1 MLACLDGLQDRLER
15 PGVGDRLDIA
25 GQFDLKAGQLALERI
40 QACCDRCGGLL
51 QLGATLDELARA
63 GAQRMIAAA
72 LQLEVEAYVTRLSVA
87 RDEAGHALV
96 VRNGTARPRP
106 VTTGVGP
113 VTIVAPRVNDRR
125 VVAGV
130 RQKFTSAILPPYV
143 RRSPRVESVLP
154 LLYLHGL
161 SSGDFREAL
170 PALLGPEA
178 AGLSSSAILRLT
190 KAWTAE
196 YEAFR
201 HRDLADRDY
210 IYLWADG
217 VHFTIRLEEERL
229 CTLVVIGVRPD
240 GTKEVVALED
250 GYRESA
256 ESWRTLLRDLKRRG
270 LRAPVLAIGDGALG
284 FWRPCATSGGTA
296 EQRCWVHR
304 IANVLDKLPR
314 SLQPRAK
321 QALHEIMYAETR
333 AAAERELTRFT
344 QAYGRKY
351 PKAVASLTVDQD
363 RLLAYFDYPAD
374 HWKHPRTT
382 NPIESTFATVRL
394 REGVTKGAGSRTAGL
409 VMAFKLLLVAE
420 GHWRRI
426 DAAELVPLVRAGV
439 RFEDGIQSEPQKTR
453 KKAPPDLA
461 QSTTLDN
468 SSQYRGGLRR
478 SQ

>member
-1 MLACLDGLQDRLER
+1 MLKLITAKTEAMADDATA
-15 PGVGDRLDIA
+15 VT
-25 GQFDLKAGQLALERI
+25 
-40 QACCDRCGGLL
+40 
-51 QLGATLDELARA
+51 ATLDELARR

-72 LQLEVEAYVTRLSVA
+72 LQLEVAEYVTRFREA
-87 RDEAGHALV
+87 RDGTGHALV

-113 VTIVAPRVNDRR
+113 LTLAAPRVNDRR

-130 RQKFTSAILPPYV
+130 RQKFASAILPPYV

-170 PALLGPEA
+170 PALLGPDA

-190 KAWTAE
+190 KAWTTE

-201 HRDLADRDY
+201 RRDLADRDY
-210 IYLWADG
+210 VYLWADG

-229 CTLVVIGVRPD
+229 CTLVLIGVRPD

-250 GYRESA
+250 GYREST

-284 FWRPCATSGGTA
+284 FWAAVRDVWPETA

-304 IANVLDKLPR
+304 IANVLDKLPK

-321 QALHEIMYAETR
+321 QALHAIMYAATR
-333 AAAERELTRFT
+333 ASAEQEIGRFA
-344 QAYGRKY
+344 QEYSAKY

-363 RLLAYFDYPAD
+363 RLLAYFKYPAE
-374 HWKHPRTT
+374 HWKHLRTT

-409 VMAFKLLLVAE
+409 TMAFKLLQVAE
-420 GHWRRI
+420 GHWRCL

-439 RFEDGIQSEPQKTR
+439 AFEDGVQIEPQKKR
-453 KKAPPDLA
+453 KKAVA
-461 QSTTLDN
+461 
-468 SSQYRGGLRR
+468 
-478 SQ
+478 

>member
-1 MLACLDGLQDRLER
+1 MLELITTKTDAPAEPL
-15 PGVGDRLDIA
+15 VGT
-25 GQFDLKAGQLALERI
+25 
-40 QACCDRCGGLL
+40 
-51 QLGATLDELARA
+51 TLDDLARV

-72 LQLEVEAYVTRLSVA
+72 LQIEVDEYLA
-87 RDEAGHALV
+87 RFRGERDAAGHAVV

-113 VTIVAPRVNDRR
+113 VTLAAPRVNDRR
-125 VVAGV
+125 VVNGV

-170 PALLGPEA
+170 PALLGPTA

-201 HRDLADRDY
+201 RRDLSDRDY
-210 IYLWADG
+210 VYLWADG

-256 ESWRTLLRDLKRRG
+256 ESWRTLLRDLTRRG

-284 FWRPCATSGGTA
+284 FWVAVREVWPETG

-321 QALHEIMYAETR
+321 QALHEMMYAETR
-333 AAAERELTRFT
+333 AAAAREITRFT
-344 QAYGRKY
+344 QEYGAKY

-363 RLLAYFDYPAD
+363 RLLAHFDYPAA
-374 HWKHPRTT
+374 HWKHLRTT

-409 VMAFKLLLVAE
+409 VMAFKLLQVAE
-420 GHWRRI
+420 GHWRCL

-439 RFEDGIQSEPQKTR
+439 RFEDGVQSESQKKR
-453 KKAPPDLA
+453 KKAA
-461 QSTTLDN
+461 A
-468 SSQYRGGLRR
+468 
-478 SQ
+478 